1 MAANAGQM
9 QRSVR
14 FEVQAVDCVREPLQ
28 DLFTNPGDKKN
39 VKIRLRNGIVA
50 IFQPFIEYF
59 NFKTIIQDSKTS
71 S

>member
-1 MAANAGQM
+1 MAANTGQM

-14 FEVQAVDCVREPLQ
+14 FEVQAVDGVREPLQ
-28 DLFTNPGDKKN
+28 DLFTNPGDKKCETKTEKWN
-39 VKIRLRNGIVA
+39 RGYFPPLA
-50 IFQPFIEYF
+50 IEYF